1 MEITFFV
8 PLTMF
13 TKYEKGTSIT
23 LKKSFLTLDAKKKN
37 MYPIKMRTSDEMLLF
52 FQKGKGFRVKKE
64 IVGEGILQ
72 DVGHAVIHSALP
84 ALGTA
89 LGTAASAVLMQ
100 PELAAPLAGL
110 GTWAGKK
117 AADAVSSY
125 TGVGLKNYMCL
136 QQPTRH
142 TLK

>member
-13 TKYEKGTSIT
+13 TKYEKGTSVT

-64 IVGEGILQ
+64 IVGEGILG
-72 DVGHAVIHSALP
+72 DIANVTLP
-84 ALGTA
+84 ALGGV
-89 LGTAASAVLMQ
+89 LGTAASGVLMQ
-100 PELAAPLAGL
+100 PELAPALGAF

-125 TGVGLKNYMCL
+125 GMGIQKNYMCL

-142 TLK
+142 KL